1 MSYMSGRW
9 LMKKKILI
17 AVLVLGIAFS
27 NVTIGTAGKDMPAG
41 GDTFS
46 VQEKLPVKFTQYFQI
61 GQEKM
66 QRQHQKKCYS
76 YRGGR

>member
-17 AVLVLGIAFS
+17 AVLGIAFS

-46 VQEKLPVKFTQYFQI
+46 VQEKLPVKFTQYFSDRA
-61 GQEKM
+61 GKDAEAASE
-66 QRQHQKKCYS
+66 KKCYS

>member
-27 NVTIGTAGKDMPAG
+27 NVTIGTAGKDMPVG

-46 VQEKLPVKFTQYFQI
+46 VQEKLPVKFF
-61 GQEKM
+61 
-66 QRQHQKKCYS
+66 R
-76 YRGGR
+76 

>member
-27 NVTIGTAGKDMPAG
+27 NVTIGTAGKDMP
-41 GDTFS
+41 
-46 VQEKLPVKFTQYFQI
+46 V
-61 GQEKM
+61 
-66 QRQHQKKCYS
+66 
-76 YRGGR
+76 GGRYFFCTGKVACKIYAIFFR